1 MTIHDPN
8 QPITPQVLMEH
19 VSGLRAEMESLR
31 QISDIQ
37 REATKELLAAG
48 AEFRKAAINL
58 TNELM
63 EIKQWRSSVE
73 SRLDTIPP
81 EENGAYGG
89 L

>member
-1 MTIHDPN
+1 
-8 QPITPQVLMEH
+8 
-19 VSGLRAEMESLR
+19 MESLR

-81 EENGAYGG
+81 E
-89 L
+89 